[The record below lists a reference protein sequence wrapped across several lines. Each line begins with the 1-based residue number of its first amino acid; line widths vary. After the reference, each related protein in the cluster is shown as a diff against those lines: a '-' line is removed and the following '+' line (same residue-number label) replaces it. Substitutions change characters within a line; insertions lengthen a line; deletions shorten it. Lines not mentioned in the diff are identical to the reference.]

1 MTPAAEDRFSGAAT
15 RADAGIDARTLV
27 AHLDVAP
34 EVARALVDGEPV
46 VALESTIISHG
57 FPYPANVECALT
69 AEQTARESGAV
80 PATIA
85 ILGGR
90 LTVGLTSAQIEH
102 LARAGAQGVAKAS
115 RRDIAALVA
124 RRADGATTVA
134 GTMLVAAMA
143 GIRVFATGGIGGVHR
158 GAQQTF
164 DVSADLLELA
174 RTDVAVVC
182 AGAKSILDIGLTLE
196 VLETHGVPV
205 IGYRTDEFPAF
216 YTRLSGHGVDL
227 RVDTAEEIAEIL
239 RAKRELGL
247 GGGVVIANPIPA
259 EHEIDP
265 AWLDDITATA
275 LADAEESGVHGKQVT
290 PFLLARIHELSGGA
304 SEEANKQLVYNN
316 VRLAAEVAGALASS
330 AM

>member
-1 MTPAAEDRFSGAAT
+1 MSDDS
-15 RADAGIDARTLV
+15 L
-27 AHLDVAP
+27 HLDVRP
-34 EVARALVDGEPV
+34 EVARALADGAPV
-46 VALESTIISHG
+46 IALESTIISHG

-69 AEQTARESGAV
+69 AERTAREAGAV

-90 LTVGLTSAQIEH
+90 LTVGLSAEQIEH
-102 LARAGAQGVAKAS
+102 LGRAGADNVAKAS
-115 RRDIAALVA
+115 RRDIAALAA
-124 RRADGATTVA
+124 RGADGATTVA

-143 GIRVFATGGIGGVHR
+143 GIGIFATGGIGGVHP

-196 VLETHGVPV
+196 VLETHGVLV
-205 IGYRTDEFPAF
+205 IGYKTDELPAF
-216 YTRLSGHGVDL
+216 YTRSSGHGVDL
-227 RVDTAEEIAEIL
+227 RIDSAGEIADVL

-259 EHEIDP
+259 EYELDA
-265 AWLDDITATA
+265 AWLDGIVGEA
-275 LADAEESGVHGKQVT
+275 LADAEAAGVHGKDVT
-290 PFLLARIHELSGGA
+290 PFLLARIHSLSRGK

-316 VRLAAEVAGALASS
+316 VRLAAEIAS